1 MEFLQEKSGAIMT
14 NKLLILGSLAYDS
27 ISTPLLTRKRILGG
41 SANYATLAATFYYNH
56 ISTLGSVGK
65 DYSKDDMQKLAK
77 RGVDTSHIYT
87 LGEHTAHWEGCYK
100 KDLNQVVTVNEPFF
114 IKTFS
119 EHCNHLT
126 FLLQNQKLQLEP
138 EYKYVFL
145 GNTDP
150 HLQNE
155 VLKQL
160 KTPYLVAYDTRSDWI
175 SRRNKKDT
183 ILQIL
188 KKVDILF
195 INEEEA
201 HLLTQTQNTIETAYK
216 LKELGAKAIVVKKGE
231 HGFLL
236 HYQDKFLILPAFPIR
251 KVIDT
256 TGAGDVFA
264 GGMLGFLLQSL
275 STQNKP
281 MPFLDIP
288 SQLLAEAC
296 LQGNILASYVV
307 EDFGTTILENISLTQ
322 IKERVRQYKTMIST
336 KDF

>member
-1 MEFLQEKSGAIMT
+1 MT

-27 ISTPLLTRKRILGG
+27 ISTPSLTRKKVLGG
-41 SANYATLAATFYYNH
+41 SANYATLATTFHYNH
-56 ISTLGSVGK
+56 VSTIGSVGK
-65 DYSKDDMQKLAK
+65 DYSKDDMQKLAN
-77 RGVDTSHIYT
+77 RGVDVSHIYT
-87 LGEHTAHWEGCYK
+87 LGDHTAHWEGSYEESI
-100 KDLNQVVTVNEPFF
+100 NQVVTVNEPFF

-119 EHCNHLT
+119 EHCNQLT
-126 FLLQNQKLQLEP
+126 SLLQEQKGQLLS
-138 EYKYVFL
+138 EYQYVFL

-155 VLKQL
+155 VLAQL
-160 KTPYLVAYDTRSDWI
+160 KEPHLVAYDTRSDWI

-195 INEEEA
+195 VNEEEA
-201 HLLTQTQNTIETAYK
+201 HLLTQTSSTIEAAYK
-216 LKELGAKAIVVKKGE
+216 LKELGAKAIVIKKGE

-236 HYQDKFLILPAFPIR
+236 YYQDRFLILPAFPLR
-251 KVIDT
+251 KVVDT

-264 GGMLGFLLQSL
+264 GGMLGFLLQSYFQKEKDNPMKL
-275 STQNKP
+275 SN
-281 MPFLDIP
+281 I
-288 SQLLAEAC
+288 SGHLLAEAC

-307 EDFGTTILENISLTQ
+307 EDFGMVTLENINLIQ
-322 IKERVRQYKTMIST
+322 IKERLKQYKSIISF

>member
-1 MEFLQEKSGAIMT
+1 MT

-27 ISTPLLTRKRILGG
+27 ISTPSLTRKRILGG
-41 SANYATLAATFYYNH
+41 SANYTTLATAFHYNH
-56 ISTLGSVGK
+56 ISTIGSVGK
-65 DYSKDDMQKLAK
+65 DYSKEDIQKLAR
-77 RGVDTSHIYT
+77 RGIDTSHIYT
-87 LGEHTAHWEGCYK
+87 LGDHTAHWEGCYK

-119 EHCNHLT
+119 EHCNQLT
-126 FLLQNQKLQLEP
+126 SLLQNQKLQLEP

-175 SRRNKKDT
+175 SRRNKRNA

-195 INEEEA
+195 ANEEEA
-201 HLLTQTQNTIETAYK
+201 HLLTQTQSTIEAAYK
-216 LKELGAKAIVVKKGE
+216 LKQLGAKAIVIKKGE

-236 HYQDKFLILPAFPIR
+236 YYQDKFLILPAFPLR

-256 TGAGDVFA
+256 TGGGDVFA

-275 STQNKP
+275 LQKSSTKKP
-281 MPFLDIP
+281 MSFLDIP

-296 LQGNILASYVV
+296 LQGNVLASYVV
-307 EDFGTTILENISLTQ
+307 EDFGTAVLENISLTQ
-322 IKERVRQYKTMIST
+322 IKERVRQYRTMISV